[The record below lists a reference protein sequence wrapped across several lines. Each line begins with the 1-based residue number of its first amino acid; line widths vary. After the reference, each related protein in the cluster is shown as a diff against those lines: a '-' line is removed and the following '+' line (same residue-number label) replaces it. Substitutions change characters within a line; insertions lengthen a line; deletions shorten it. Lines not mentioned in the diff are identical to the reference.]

1 MMTVIIATSC
11 NPTFV
16 NKFKAMI
23 TKSYYKE
30 LGKLLYAVT
39 KADGK
44 INPHEVQE
52 LKRIIKSELVP
63 AEKETDKFG
72 TDTAFYTE
80 FEFEAYEEMDVDAD
94 FAYDSFISFVKE
106 HDNYV
111 TLEMREKA
119 YYLATNVSNAFKGK
133 NKAEKTM
140 IDRLRKDLKLN
151 KYIL

>member
-1 MMTVIIATSC
+1 MIIR
-11 NPTFV
+11 
-16 NKFKAMI
+16 
-23 TKSYYKE
+23 SYYKE
-30 LGKLLYAVT
+30 LGKLLYAVA

-72 TDTAFYTE
+72 TDAAFYTE
-80 FEFEAYEEMDVDAD
+80 FEFEAYEELDMDAD
-94 FAYDSFISFVKE
+94 VAYDSFISFVKE
-106 HDNYV
+106 HNNYV

-119 YYLATNVSNAFKGK
+119 YFLATNVSDAFKGK
-133 NKAEKTM
+133 NKAEKNL
-140 IDRLRKDLKLN
+140 INRLKKDLQLN

>member
-1 MMTVIIATSC
+1 MII
-11 NPTFV
+11 
-16 NKFKAMI
+16 
-23 TKSYYKE
+23 KSYYKE
-30 LGKLLYAVT
+30 LGKLLYAVA

-52 LKRIIKSELVP
+52 LKRIIKSELVS
-63 AEKETDKFG
+63 AEKEKDTFG
-72 TDTAFYTE
+72 TDAAFYAE

-94 FAYDSFISFVKE
+94 LAYDSFISFVKE

-119 YYLATNVSNAFKGK
+119 YYLATSVSNSFKGK

-140 IDRLRKDLKLN
+140 VDRLKKDLNLN

>member
-1 MMTVIIATSC
+1 
-11 NPTFV
+11 
-16 NKFKAMI
+16 MI
-23 TKSYYKE
+23 TRSYYKE
-30 LGKLLYAVT
+30 LGKLLYAVV

-52 LKRIIKSELVP
+52 LKKIIKSELVP

-72 TDTAFYTE
+72 TDAAFYTE
-80 FEFEAYEEMDVDAD
+80 FEFEAYEEMDIDAD
-94 FAYDSFISFVKE
+94 LAYDSFISFVKE

-119 YYLATNVSNAFKGK
+119 YFMATNVAHVFKGK
-133 NKAEKTM
+133 NKAEKNM
-140 IDRLRKDLKLN
+140 IDRLKKDLKLN

>member
-1 MMTVIIATSC
+1 
-11 NPTFV
+11 
-16 NKFKAMI
+16 MI
-23 TKSYYKE
+23 TNSYYKE
-30 LGKLLYAVT
+30 LGKLLYAVV

-72 TDTAFYTE
+72 TDAAFYTE
-80 FEFEAYEEMDVDAD
+80 FEFEAYEEMDIDAD
-94 FAYDSFISFVKE
+94 LAYDSFISFVKE

-119 YYLATNVSNAFKGK
+119 YFIATNVANAFKGK
-133 NKAEKTM
+133 NKAEKNM
-140 IDRLRKDLKLN
+140 IDRLKKDLKLN